1 MQKKRM
7 PVFFQCLFVFLFI
20 MPLAYGQK
28 KSRFSLKEG
37 SSLQPK
43 LDIIRAPEF
52 KDSKQG
58 IGGCGYWGVV
68 SLEFELNDKKDEWID
83 ELEVYCLILAEQKG
97 GVAVVLEQAYRYIN
111 VCCDEKNRVNLY
123 ITPSFF
129 RRYLDNSNKPD
140 MRKLSAYLEV
150 RVDGSPIHKS
160 PIVNTATGIPKD
172 WYQKVGRFK
181 KISNVLLS
189 KSKTPFAHL
198 DSDYY
203 LYELPSQ

>member
-1 MQKKRM
+1 M
-7 PVFFQCLFVFLFI
+7 PVFLQCLFVFLFM

-43 LDIIRAPEF
+43 LDNVRAPEF

-68 SLEFELNDKKDEWID
+68 SLEFELTDKKDVWID
-83 ELEVYCLILAEQKG
+83 ELEVYCLILAELKG
-97 GVAVVLEQAYRYIN
+97 GVAVVLEQAYRYID
-111 VCCDEKNRVNLY
+111 VRGGEKNRVNLY
-123 ITPSFF
+123 ITPTFF
-129 RRYLDNSNKPD
+129 RKHLDNSNKPD
-140 MRKLSAYLEV
+140 MRKLSVYMEV

-160 PIVNTATGIPKD
+160 PIVNTASGLPKD
-172 WYQKVGRFK
+172 WYQKIGRFK
-181 KISNVLLS
+181 KIPNSLLP

-203 LYELPSQ
+203 LYEIPSQSSQ